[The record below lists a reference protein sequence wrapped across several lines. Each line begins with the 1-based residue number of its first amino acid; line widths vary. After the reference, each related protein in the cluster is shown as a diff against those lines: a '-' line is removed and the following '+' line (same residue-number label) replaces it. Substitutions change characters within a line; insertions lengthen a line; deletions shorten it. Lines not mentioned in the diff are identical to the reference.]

1 MYTNC
6 TVAYLIMQNYCL
18 INDQPTILQRAM
30 RGKGDTSLILAII
43 SFIGCFFCTLCVS
56 GAAMICHIP
65 AMLFA
70 AKVSI
75 HQHASS
81 LDLYTVSD

>member
-1 MYTNC
+1 MRCMPTVL
-6 TVAYLIMQNYCL
+6 VAYLIMQNHCL

-30 RGKGDTSLILAII
+30 HGKGDTSLILAII
-43 SFIGCFFCTLCVS
+43 SFIGCFFCTLCVY

-75 HQHASS
+75 YQQAFS
-81 LDLYTVSD
+81 LDLYT